1 MLLVRRRPVD
11 FKLAKVHHF
20 GNVDRNED
28 LINMTKKD
36 LTPADLESCKKFNI
50 FYVPGKNLEIAPIVL
65 TPLMR
70 QVLEKLITHR
80 VHANIHCDTRF
91 IQKVLEPVESLKI
104 VKKQV
109 KLKNPSH
116 LTGNG
121 LRHQAATFSR
131 LHSNHPQYQ
140 DYLASVLGHSLH
152 VHKKLRPSSWSDS
165 KNNGMPNFTF
175 HYDKPERK

>member
-1 MLLVRRRPVD
+1 
-11 FKLAKVHHF
+11 
-20 GNVDRNED
+20 
-28 LINMTKKD
+28 
-36 LTPADLESCKKFNI
+36 
-50 FYVPGKNLEIAPIVL
+50 
-65 TPLMR
+65 MR

-80 VHANIHCDTRF
+80 VHANIHCDTLF
-91 IQKVLEPVESLKI
+91 ILAQEKVLEPVESLKI

-109 KLKNPSH
+109 KIKNPSH

-152 VHKKLRPSSWSDS
+152 VHKKIT
-165 KNNGMPNFTF
+165 TF
-175 HYDKPERK
+175 QLE